1 MGIDQPGQDKLAP
14 ASMTISSGVSGR
26 TEPAASPIWTILF
39 PSTTTSVL
47 VTGCRPD
54 PSISVP
60 FLISSRGEEFVITA
74 PPYTI
79 DIEVRA

>member
-1 MGIDQPGQDKLAP
+1 MASIKPGRMNLPA
-14 ASMTISSGVSGR
+14 ASMTVSSGVSGR
-26 TEPAASPIWTILF
+26 TEPAASPIWAILF
-39 PSTTTSVL
+39 PSTTTSV
-47 VTGCRPD
+47 VTGSRPD